1 MRNLT
6 GEEVRLVAGGTG
18 VCTAESSAGNEFSGI
33 TNTGTLGQDL
43 INIYEAL
50 VEVTSHIIERV
61 ANVFER

>member
-18 VCTAESSAGNEFSGI
+18 VCTAGNEFNGI
-33 TNTGTLGQDL
+33 SNTGTLGQDL

-50 VEVTSHIIERV
+50 VDVTSHIIERV
-61 ANVFER
+61 ANVFK

>member
-6 GEEVRLVAGGTG
+6 GEEIRLVAGGTG
-18 VCTAESSAGNEFSGI
+18 VCTAESSGNEFSGI
-33 TNTGTLGQDL
+33 TNTSSLGKDL

-61 ANVFER
+61 ANAI